1 MVKYI
6 DIEEFLKL
14 EKENLPIIDVRSP
27 AEYNH
32 AHIPN
37 AHNVY
42 LFNDKERKEIGT
54 IYKQIGREEA
64 VLKGLEFVA
73 PKMTNILKSIDEI
86 TKNNNC
92 NDKNKILM
100 HCFRGG
106 MRSESVA
113 WLCSNYKYDVYV
125 LRGGYKNYRHYVL
138 DSFNRDY
145 KIYLLTGKTGSGKT
159 LILNKLK
166 KLGYNIIDLEY
177 LAKHKGSAFGGI
189 NEGEQPTQEQ
199 FENYL
204 SKELIEYNN
213 KIIWIEDE
221 SFLIGKIAIPKPL
234 FNAMKQPQKIIYLN
248 VSKESRAKHIT
259 ETYGKYDINDLEK
272 SILKIKNRLGGERMK
287 EALELLHKGK
297 IYECVLTLL
306 YYYDKAYKLSIIEDK
321 VINIECDNLDFDS
334 ITKLILLNVNC

>member
-1 MVKYI
+1 MIKYI

-14 EKENLPIIDVRSP
+14 EKENIPIIDVRSS

-42 LFNDKERKEIGT
+42 LFNDEERKEIGT
-54 IYKQIGREEA
+54 IYKQIGRDEA
-64 VLKGLEFVA
+64 VLKGLEFIA
-73 PKMTNILKSIDEI
+73 PRMTNILKSIDEI
-86 TKNNNC
+86 TKNYNNS
-92 NDKNKILM
+92 NKILM

-125 LRGGYKNYRHYVL
+125 LKGGYKSYRRYVL
-138 DSFNRDY
+138 NSFNKNY

-166 KLGYNIIDLEY
+166 EFGYNIIDLEY

-204 SKELIEYNN
+204 SNELCKCDND
-213 KIIWIEDE
+213 KALWLEDE
-221 SFLIGKIAIPKPL
+221 SYLIGKIAIPKPL
-234 FNAMKQPQKIIYLN
+234 FNTMKEPQKIIYLN
-248 VSKESRAKHIT
+248 VSKENRAKYIT
-259 ETYGKYDINDLEK
+259 EIYGKYDINDLEK

-287 EALELLHKGK
+287 EALEFLHNGK

-306 YYYDKAYKLSIIEDK
+306 YYYDKAYKLNIVEDK
-321 VINIECDNLDFDS
+321 LINIECDNLDFDS
-334 ITKLILLNVNC
+334 ITKLILSKI

>member
-1 MVKYI
+1 MIKYI

-14 EKENLPIIDVRSP
+14 EKENIPIIDVRSS

-37 AHNVY
+37 AYNVY
-42 LFNDKERKEIGT
+42 LFNDEERKEIGT

-64 VLKGLEFVA
+64 VLKGLEFAA
-73 PKMTNILKSIDEI
+73 PRMTNILKSIDEI
-86 TKNNNC
+86 TKNYNNS
-92 NDKNKILM
+92 NKILM

-113 WLCSNYKYDVYV
+113 WLCSNYKYYVYV
-125 LRGGYKNYRHYVL
+125 LKGGYKSYRRYVL
-138 DSFNRDY
+138 DSFNKNY

-166 KLGYNIIDLEY
+166 EFGYNIIDLEY

-204 SKELIEYNN
+204 SNELCKCDND
-213 KIIWIEDE
+213 KALWFEDE
-221 SFLIGKIAIPKPL
+221 SYLIGKIAIPKPL
-234 FNAMKQPQKIIYLN
+234 FNTMKEPQKIIYLN
-248 VSKESRAKHIT
+248 VSKENRAKYIT
-259 ETYGKYDINDLEK
+259 EIYGKYDINDLEK

-287 EALELLHKGK
+287 EALEFLHNGK

-306 YYYDKAYKLSIIEDK
+306 YYYDKAYKLNIVEDK
-321 VINIECDNLDFDS
+321 LINIECDNLDFDS
-334 ITKLILLNVNC
+334 ITKLILSKI

>member
-27 AEYNH
+27 TEYNH

-42 LFNDKERKEIGT
+42 LFNDEERKEIGT

-125 LRGGYKNYRHYVL
+125 LRGGYKSYRHYVL

-166 KLGYNIIDLEY
+166 
-177 LAKHKGSAFGGI
+177 
-189 NEGEQPTQEQ
+189 
-199 FENYL
+199 
-204 SKELIEYNN
+204 
-213 KIIWIEDE
+213 
-221 SFLIGKIAIPKPL
+221 
-234 FNAMKQPQKIIYLN
+234 
-248 VSKESRAKHIT
+248 
-259 ETYGKYDINDLEK
+259 
-272 SILKIKNRLGGERMK
+272 
-287 EALELLHKGK
+287 
-297 IYECVLTLL
+297 
-306 YYYDKAYKLSIIEDK
+306 
-321 VINIECDNLDFDS
+321 
-334 ITKLILLNVNC
+334 

>member
-27 AEYNH
+27 YEYNH

-42 LFNDKERKEIGT
+42 LFDDEERKEIGT

-113 WLCSNYKYDVYV
+113 WLCSNYKYYVYV
-125 LRGGYKNYRHYVL
+125 LRGGYKSYRHYVL

-213 KIIWIEDE
+213 KIIWLEDE

-248 VSKESRAKHIT
+248 VSKESSAKYIT

-334 ITKLILLNVNC
+334 ITKLILRKI

>member
-1 MVKYI
+1 MIKYI

-14 EKENLPIIDVRSP
+14 EKENIPIIDVRSS

-42 LFNDKERKEIGT
+42 LFNDEERKEIGT

-64 VLKGLEFVA
+64 VLKGLEFIA
-73 PKMTNILKSIDEI
+73 PRMTNILKSIDEI
-86 TKNNNC
+86 TKNYNNS
-92 NDKNKILM
+92 NKILM

-125 LRGGYKNYRHYVL
+125 LKGGYKSYRRYVL
-138 DSFNRDY
+138 NSFNKNY

-166 KLGYNIIDLEY
+166 EFGYNIIDLEY

-204 SKELIEYNN
+204 SNELCKCDND
-213 KIIWIEDE
+213 KALWLEDE
-221 SFLIGKIAIPKPL
+221 SYLIGKIAIPKPL
-234 FNAMKQPQKIIYLN
+234 FNTMKEPQKIIYLN
-248 VSKESRAKHIT
+248 VSKENRAKYIT
-259 ETYGKYDINDLEK
+259 EIYGKYDINDLEK

-287 EALELLHKGK
+287 EALEFLHNGK

-306 YYYDKAYKLSIIEDK
+306 YYYDKAYKLNIVEDK
-321 VINIECDNLDFDS
+321 LINIECDNLDFDS
-334 ITKLILLNVNC
+334 ITKLILSKI

>member
-1 MVKYI
+1 MIKYI

-14 EKENLPIIDVRSP
+14 EKENIPIIDVRSS

-37 AHNVY
+37 AYNVY

-54 IYKQIGREEA
+54 IYKQIGRDEA
-64 VLKGLEFVA
+64 VLKGLEFIA
-73 PKMTNILKSIDEI
+73 PRMTNILKSIDEI
-86 TKNNNC
+86 TKNYNNS
-92 NDKNKILM
+92 NKILM

-125 LRGGYKNYRHYVL
+125 LKGGYKSYRRYVL
-138 DSFNRDY
+138 NSFNKNY

-166 KLGYNIIDLEY
+166 EFGYNIIDLEY

-204 SKELIEYNN
+204 SNELCKCDND
-213 KIIWIEDE
+213 KALWLEDE
-221 SFLIGKIAIPKPL
+221 SYLIGKIAIPKPL
-234 FNAMKQPQKIIYLN
+234 FNTMKEPQKIIYLN
-248 VSKESRAKHIT
+248 VSKENRAKYIT
-259 ETYGKYDINDLEK
+259 EIYGKYDINDLEK

-287 EALELLHKGK
+287 EALEFLHNGK

-306 YYYDKAYKLSIIEDK
+306 YYYDKAYKLNIVEDK
-321 VINIECDNLDFDS
+321 LINIECDNLDFDS
-334 ITKLILLNVNC
+334 ITKLILSKI

>member
-1 MVKYI
+1 MIKYI

-14 EKENLPIIDVRSP
+14 EKENIPIIDVRSS

-42 LFNDKERKEIGT
+42 LFNDEERKEIGT
-54 IYKQIGREEA
+54 IYKQIGRDEA
-64 VLKGLEFVA
+64 VLKGLEFIA
-73 PKMTNILKSIDEI
+73 PRMTNILKSIDEI
-86 TKNNNC
+86 TKNYNNS
-92 NDKNKILM
+92 NKILM

-125 LRGGYKNYRHYVL
+125 LKGGYKSYRRYVL
-138 DSFNRDY
+138 DSFNKNY

-166 KLGYNIIDLEY
+166 EFGYNIIDLEY

-204 SKELIEYNN
+204 SNELCKCDND
-213 KIIWIEDE
+213 KALWLEDE
-221 SFLIGKIAIPKPL
+221 SYLIGKIAIPKPL
-234 FNAMKQPQKIIYLN
+234 FNTMKEPQKIIYLN
-248 VSKESRAKHIT
+248 VSKENRSKYIT
-259 ETYGKYDINDLEK
+259 EIYGKYDINDLEK

-287 EALELLHKGK
+287 EALEFLHNGK

-306 YYYDKAYKLSIIEDK
+306 YYYDKAYKLNIVEDK
-321 VINIECDNLDFDS
+321 LINIECDNLDFDS
-334 ITKLILLNVNC
+334 ITKLILSKI

>member
-27 AEYNH
+27 SEYNH

-37 AHNVY
+37 AYNVY
-42 LFNDKERKEIGT
+42 LFDDNERKEIGT

-64 VLKGLEFVA
+64 VLKGLEFVS
-73 PKMTNILKSIDEI
+73 PRMTNILKSIDEI
-86 TKNNNC
+86 TKNYNN
-92 NDKNKILM
+92 KNKILM

-125 LRGGYKNYRHYVL
+125 LRGGYKSYRHYVL
-138 DSFNRDY
+138 DSFNKNY

-166 KLGYNIIDLEY
+166 SLGHNIVDLEY

-204 SKELIEYNN
+204 SNELLKCDND
-213 KIIWIEDE
+213 KILWFEDE
-221 SFLIGKIAIPKPL
+221 SYLIGKIAIPKTL
-234 FNAMKQPQKIIYLN
+234 FDSMKEPQKIIYLN
-248 VSKESRAKHIT
+248 VSKESRAEYIT
-259 ETYGKYDINDLEK
+259 KIYGKYDISDLEK

-287 EALELLHKGK
+287 EALDFLHNGK

-306 YYYDKAYKLSIIEDK
+306 YYYDKAYKLNIVEDK
-321 VINIECDNLDFDS
+321 LINIECNNLDFDS
-334 ITKLILLNVNC
+334 ITKLILSKI

>member
-6 DIEEFLKL
+6 EIEEFLKL
-14 EKENLPIIDVRSP
+14 EKENIPIIDVRSS

-42 LFNDKERKEIGT
+42 LFNDEERKEIGT

-64 VLKGLEFVA
+64 VLKGLEFIA
-73 PKMTNILKSIDEI
+73 PRMTNILKSIDEI
-86 TKNNNC
+86 TKNYNNS
-92 NDKNKILM
+92 NKILM

-125 LRGGYKNYRHYVL
+125 LKGGYKSYRRYVL
-138 DSFNRDY
+138 NSFNKNY

-166 KLGYNIIDLEY
+166 EFGYNIIDLEY

-204 SKELIEYNN
+204 SNELCKCDND
-213 KIIWIEDE
+213 KALWLEDE
-221 SFLIGKIAIPKPL
+221 SYLIGKIAIPKPL
-234 FNAMKQPQKIIYLN
+234 FNTMKEPQKIIYLN
-248 VSKESRAKHIT
+248 VSKENRAKYIT
-259 ETYGKYDINDLEK
+259 EIYGKYDINDLEK

-287 EALELLHKGK
+287 EALEFLHNGK

-306 YYYDKAYKLSIIEDK
+306 YYYDKAYKLNIVEDK
-321 VINIECDNLDFDS
+321 LINIECDNLDFDS
-334 ITKLILLNVNC
+334 ITKLILSKI

>member
-6 DIEEFLKL
+6 EIEEFLKL
-14 EKENLPIIDVRSP
+14 EKENIPIIDVRSS

-42 LFNDKERKEIGT
+42 LFNDEERKEIGT
-54 IYKQIGREEA
+54 IYKQIGRDEA
-64 VLKGLEFVA
+64 VLKGLEFAA

-86 TKNNNC
+86 TKNYNNS
-92 NDKNKILM
+92 NKILM

-125 LRGGYKNYRHYVL
+125 LKGGYKSYRRYVL
-138 DSFNRDY
+138 DSFNKNY

-166 KLGYNIIDLEY
+166 EFGYNIIDLEY

-204 SKELIEYNN
+204 SNELCKCDND
-213 KIIWIEDE
+213 KALWLEDE
-221 SFLIGKIAIPKPL
+221 SYLIGKIAIPKPL
-234 FNAMKQPQKIIYLN
+234 FNTMKEPQKIIYLN
-248 VSKESRAKHIT
+248 VSKENRAKYIT
-259 ETYGKYDINDLEK
+259 EIYGKYNINDLEK

-287 EALELLHKGK
+287 EALEFLHNGK

-306 YYYDKAYKLSIIEDK
+306 YYYDKAYKLNIVEDK
-321 VINIECDNLDFDS
+321 LINIECDNLDFDS
-334 ITKLILLNVNC
+334 ITKLILSKI

>member
-6 DIEEFLKL
+6 EIEEFLKL
-14 EKENLPIIDVRSP
+14 EKENIPIIDVRSS

-42 LFNDKERKEIGT
+42 LFNDEERKEIGT
-54 IYKQIGREEA
+54 IYKQIGRDEA
-64 VLKGLEFVA
+64 VLKGLEFIA
-73 PKMTNILKSIDEI
+73 PRMTNILKSIDEI
-86 TKNNNC
+86 TKNYNNS
-92 NDKNKILM
+92 NKILM

-125 LRGGYKNYRHYVL
+125 LKGGYKSYRRYVL
-138 DSFNRDY
+138 DSFNKNY

-166 KLGYNIIDLEY
+166 EFGYNIIDLEY

-204 SKELIEYNN
+204 SNELCKCDND
-213 KIIWIEDE
+213 KALWLEDE
-221 SFLIGKIAIPKPL
+221 SYLIGKIAIPKPL
-234 FNAMKQPQKIIYLN
+234 FNTMKEPQKIIYLN
-248 VSKESRAKHIT
+248 VSKENRAKYIT
-259 ETYGKYDINDLEK
+259 EIYGKYDINDLEK

-287 EALELLHKGK
+287 EALEFLHNGK

-306 YYYDKAYKLSIIEDK
+306 YYYDKAYKLNIVEDK
-321 VINIECDNLDFDS
+321 LINIECDNLDFDS
-334 ITKLILLNVNC
+334 ITKLILSKI

>member
-6 DIEEFLKL
+6 EIEEFLKL
-14 EKENLPIIDVRSP
+14 EKENIPIIDVRSS

-42 LFNDKERKEIGT
+42 LFNDEERKEIGT
-54 IYKQIGREEA
+54 IYKQIGRDEA
-64 VLKGLEFVA
+64 VLKGLEFAA

-86 TKNNNC
+86 TKNYNNS
-92 NDKNKILM
+92 NKILM

-125 LRGGYKNYRHYVL
+125 LKGGYKSYRRYVL
-138 DSFNRDY
+138 DSFNKNY

-166 KLGYNIIDLEY
+166 EFGYNIIDLEY
-177 LAKHKGSAFGGI
+177 LAKHKGSAFGSI

-204 SKELIEYNN
+204 SNELCKCDND
-213 KIIWIEDE
+213 KALWLEDE
-221 SFLIGKIAIPKPL
+221 SYLIGKIAIPKPL
-234 FNAMKQPQKIIYLN
+234 FNTMKEPQKIIYLN
-248 VSKESRAKHIT
+248 VSKENRAKYIT
-259 ETYGKYDINDLEK
+259 EIYGKYNINDLEK

-287 EALELLHKGK
+287 EALEFLHNGK

-306 YYYDKAYKLSIIEDK
+306 YYYDKAYKLNIVEDK
-321 VINIECDNLDFDS
+321 LINIECDNLDFDS
-334 ITKLILLNVNC
+334 ITKLILSKI

>member
-6 DIEEFLKL
+6 EIEEFLKL
-14 EKENLPIIDVRSP
+14 EKENIPIIDVRSS

-42 LFNDKERKEIGT
+42 LFNDEERKEIGT
-54 IYKQIGREEA
+54 IYKQIGRDEA
-64 VLKGLEFVA
+64 VLKGLEFIA
-73 PKMTNILKSIDEI
+73 PRMTNILKSIDEI
-86 TKNNNC
+86 TKNYNNS
-92 NDKNKILM
+92 NKILM

-125 LRGGYKNYRHYVL
+125 LKGGYKSYRRYVL
-138 DSFNRDY
+138 NSFNKNY

-166 KLGYNIIDLEY
+166 EFGYNIIDLEY

-204 SKELIEYNN
+204 SNELCKCDND
-213 KIIWIEDE
+213 KALWLEDE
-221 SFLIGKIAIPKPL
+221 SYLIGKIAIPKPL
-234 FNAMKQPQKIIYLN
+234 FNTMKEPQKIIYLN
-248 VSKESRAKHIT
+248 VSKENRAKYIT
-259 ETYGKYDINDLEK
+259 EIYGKYDINDLEK

-287 EALELLHKGK
+287 EALEFLHNGK

-306 YYYDKAYKLSIIEDK
+306 YYYDKAYKLNIVEDK
-321 VINIECDNLDFDS
+321 LINIECDNLDFDS
-334 ITKLILLNVNC
+334 ITKLILSKI

>member
-14 EKENLPIIDVRSP
+14 EKENIPIIDVRSP
-27 AEYNH
+27 SEYNH

-37 AHNVY
+37 AYNVY
-42 LFNDKERKEIGT
+42 LFDDNERKEIGT
-54 IYKQIGREEA
+54 IYKQIGRDEA
-64 VLKGLEFVA
+64 ILKGLEFAA

-86 TKNNNC
+86 TKNYNNS
-92 NDKNKILM
+92 NKILM

-113 WLCSNYKYDVYV
+113 WLCSNYKYYVYV
-125 LRGGYKNYRHYVL
+125 LKGGYKSYRRYVL
-138 DSFNRDY
+138 DSFNKNY

-166 KLGYNIIDLEY
+166 EFGYNIIDLEY
-177 LAKHKGSAFGGI
+177 LAKHKGSAFGSI

-204 SKELIEYNN
+204 SNELCKYDND
-213 KIIWIEDE
+213 KALWFEDE
-221 SFLIGKIAIPKPL
+221 SYLIGKIAIPKPL
-234 FNAMKQPQKIIYLN
+234 FNTMKEPQKIIYLN
-248 VSKESRAKHIT
+248 VSKESRAKYIT
-259 ETYGKYDINDLEK
+259 EIYGKYNINDLEK

-287 EALELLHKGK
+287 EALELLHNGK

-306 YYYDKAYKLSIIEDK
+306 YYYDKAYKLNIVEDK
-321 VINIECDNLDFDS
+321 LINIECDNLDFDS
-334 ITKLILLNVNC
+334 ITKLILSKI